1 MITVSDQAFTK
12 LKEMLSEL
20 DDPKQCLRVFITKG
34 GCDGYSYGM
43 TWDAAPEADDQVIE
57 RGGVRVLVDKVSSR
71 LLEGAEIDYVSSVT
85 ASGFAIAGG
94 DDQMRSAIIS
104 AIRRLRRRNLSL
116 GSLFV
121 PAYPENPP
129 NYRPRSPSPSLPTCA
144 RTSLRETTLP
154 KLTRLPRDRFMPYAP
169 FSARE
174 RKS

>member
-85 ASGFAIAGG
+85 ASGFAIRNPNAVATCGCGHSFKTADDAGEAQPCG
-94 DDQMRSAIIS
+94 EEAE
-104 AIRRLRRRNLSL
+104 AH
-116 GSLFV
+116 
-121 PAYPENPP
+121 A
-129 NYRPRSPSPSLPTCA
+129 
-144 RTSLRETTLP
+144 
-154 KLTRLPRDRFMPYAP
+154 
-169 FSARE
+169 
-174 RKS
+174 

>member
-1 MITVSDQAFTK
+1 MITVSDHAFTK

-85 ASGFAIAGG
+85 ASGFAIRNPNAVATCGCGHSFKTADDAGEAQPCG
-94 DDQMRSAIIS
+94 EEAE
-104 AIRRLRRRNLSL
+104 AH
-116 GSLFV
+116 
-121 PAYPENPP
+121 A
-129 NYRPRSPSPSLPTCA
+129 
-144 RTSLRETTLP
+144 
-154 KLTRLPRDRFMPYAP
+154 
-169 FSARE
+169 
-174 RKS
+174 